1 MKRVGA
7 STVRTLGP
15 HCGQACVS
23 VKSRQATVAGALSV
37 ARTAGLSEAVIGLT
51 VVAAGTWNLPT

>member
-23 VKSRQATVAGALSV
+23 VKSRQATVAEALIV
-37 ARTAGLSEAVIGLT
+37 AVTSSIGMAYG
-51 VVAAGTWNLPT
+51 VSAWR